1 MRKLLSMLYLIALAL
16 FLSACHEDQMF
27 ASLNQT
33 IDNHLEHRADTYQE
47 QVDFFNNLAIDI
59 IQSAVAVYRHASTGL
74 ATGSGVI
81 FAVDETH
88 YYALTNNHVVYV
100 EEGVSHYFR
109 VHDYLGN
116 IYSGELVA
124 QDHLYDLAVVRF
136 QKDESRP
143 ALRLI
148 SMTTDNAVL
157 DERIAIIG
165 YPASQIN
172 AITMGKVKGYQ
183 RITLSDTPPEVV
195 DITFDVMAMDAPVKG
210 GSSGSLVVNEA
221 FELTGILYAGSR
233 TSRVG
238 NVMTSYAVPIEKVLE
253 FLAKHGFE
261 VSS

>member
-1 MRKLLSMLYLIALAL
+1 MRKLFSILYLVLLAL
-16 FLSACHEDQMF
+16 FLSACDEAQMF
-27 ASLNQT
+27 ANLNQT
-33 IDNHLEHRADTYQE
+33 IDNHTEHRAETYQQ
-47 QVDFFNNLAIDI
+47 QVDYFNDLAIEI
-59 IQSAVAVYRHASTGL
+59 VQSAVAVYRHASTGL

-81 FAVDETH
+81 FAVDDTH
-88 YYALTNNHVVYV
+88 YYALTNNHVIYV
-100 EEGVSHYFR
+100 EEGISHYYR

-116 IYSGELVA
+116 IYSAELVA
-124 QDHLYDLAVVRF
+124 QDSLYDLAVVRF
-136 QKDESRP
+136 EKDEGLS
-143 ALRLI
+143 LRLI
-148 SMTTDNAVL
+148 SMTQDNPAL
-157 DERIAIIG
+157 DDRIAIIG

-221 FELTGILYAGSR
+221 FELAGILYAGSR
-233 TSRVG
+233 NPSG
-238 NVMTSYAVPIEKVLE
+238 GAVMTSYAVPIEKVLE